1 MVKIIGLTGGIG
13 SGKTTIAK
21 EFEKLGVPIYIT
33 DLEAKKLTDLPE
45 TLEKIKAEFG
55 NQIFVEGKLDRA
67 ALAKV
72 VFSDHLALQKLNKII
87 HPLVQEHFTN
97 WLNIHQN
104 FSYIIKESAILF
116 ESGGYKQCDAIISV
130 IVPENERITR
140 VMLRDT
146 ISEVEVRNRIKN
158 QISDEDRIKKSDYII
173 TNIQLNEAIEKV
185 RDIHQQLT
193 RLKG

>member
-33 DLEAKKLTDLPE
+33 DLEARKLTDLPE

-72 VFSDHLALQKLNKII
+72 VFSDRLALQKLNKII